1 MNVAPTVRCAHCGD
15 PYTIADTFDR
25 CSSSYPGSPW
35 LYFSCRACG
44 RMWVLE
50 VSLGRVALGTPT
62 NPSSFLAFQQAVVP
76 GLIVDPGTG
85 GVRLQLGGRSWFI
98 PAGPG
103 GYTP

>member
-1 MNVAPTVRCAHCGD
+1 
-15 PYTIADTFDR
+15 
-25 CSSSYPGSPW
+25 
-35 LYFSCRACG
+35 
-44 RMWVLE
+44 

-103 GYTP
+103 DYTP